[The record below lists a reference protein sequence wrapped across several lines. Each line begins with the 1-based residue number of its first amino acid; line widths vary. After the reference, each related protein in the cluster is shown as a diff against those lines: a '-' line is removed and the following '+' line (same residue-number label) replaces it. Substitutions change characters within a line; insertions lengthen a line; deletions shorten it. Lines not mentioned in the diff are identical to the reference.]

1 MTDKLG
7 NNEKKNKFKV
17 NQILALLDNKYQN
30 SSIALIARN
39 PLEMLIATMLSA
51 QCTDKQVNKVTKNL
65 FKKYYAVED
74 YAHADLK
81 ILEQDI
87 KPTGFYHNK
96 AKSIKR
102 TCQMLIEKFGSKVPS
117 SMKELIMLPGVAR
130 KTANIVLSNA
140 YGVIEG
146 IAVDTHVL
154 RLSQRLGLT
163 ENKDRNK
170 VEKDLMEIVPRDMW
184 KRITS
189 LLILHGRQACKARK
203 PNCNECVLNTTCPS
217 AFSFNS

>member
-1 MTDKLG
+1 MIDKLDKNG
-7 NNEKKNKFKV
+7 KNKKV
-17 NQILALLDNKYQN
+17 KILQILAILNNKNRN
-30 SSIALIARN
+30 SNIALKAHN
-39 PLEMLIATMLSA
+39 TLEILIATMLSA
-51 QCTDKQVNKVTKNL
+51 QCTDKQVNEVTKSL
-65 FKKYYAVED
+65 FKKYYTVED
-74 YAHADLK
+74 YANADLK

-87 KPTGFYHNK
+87 KSTGFYHNK
-96 AKSIKR
+96 AKNIKS
-102 TCQMLIEKFGSKVPS
+102 TCKMLIEKFGSKVPS
-117 SMKELIMLPGVAR
+117 TMKELIMLPGVAR
-130 KTANIVLSNA
+130 KTANIVLANA
-140 YGVIEG
+140 FGVIEG

-189 LLILHGRQACKARK
+189 LLILHGRQVCKARK
-203 PNCNECVLNTTCPS
+203 PNCDECALNMICPS